1 MLVMILILYLLYVRM
16 LFDTNHTYTAEQI
29 ATLTAVWSDII
40 KHLSLHEDP
49 KKILSF
55 LSNCGVIAIDDKH
68 KRVEIGLPNE
78 FVLGQVKKF
87 FAKSLKS
94 AVQSTYNQQFSYDLV
109 IFTPFQQKTTNPL
122 QIDIKKLLK
131 IPPRETKLVMTQSVV
146 ETPTSSFGYALQS
159 QQTFDTIIS
168 GAHIEFALSAA
179 RAVADQPGKVYNPLF
194 IYGHVGLGKTH
205 LLNAIGNSI
214 HRHHQ
219 GQNIVFLPTTQLIDL
234 IVTAIRKNKL
244 NNLLAEFKKIDVLLL
259 DDVQFL
265 GDKDKTQEIFLNIFN
280 EMQQAGKQIV
290 MTSDRAPRELNNI
303 EARLKSRF
311 GLGLVC
317 DITEPDF
324 ETRLAILQSK
334 VSLKGE
340 HIDSEYLQVL
350 AQNITSNVREL
361 EGAINIILTKK
372 SLSKQATTLDTIHD
386 CLRTLGYKI
395 QGEQTVSLEEMNS
408 LNTRSLMNFGTI
420 VEYVAAYYNISVAD
434 LKSDKR
440 SKDISLARQMLMVIA
455 KSKFQWTFEKIGN
468 YFGGKNHAAVIYA
481 VKQFPKKLQAD
492 PALNYDYTLVLEQVE
507 K

>member
-1 MLVMILILYLLYVRM
+1 M
-16 LFDTNHTYTAEQI
+16 LFETKQTYTPEQI
-29 ATLTAVWSDII
+29 TALTTVWSDLIQY
-40 KHLSLHEDP
+40 LSLHHDH
-49 KKILSF
+49 KFILGF
-55 LSNCGVIAIDDKH
+55 LNNCGVVAIDDKH
-68 KRVEIGLPNE
+68 KKIDIGVPNE
-78 FVLGQVKKF
+78 FILSQVKKF
-87 FAKSLKS
+87 FSKTLKS

-109 IFTPFQQKTTNPL
+109 IFEQFQSKIKNPL
-122 QIDIKKLLK
+122 HIDMRKLLK
-131 IPPRETKLVMTQSVV
+131 ISPSVQATISI
-146 ETPTSSFGYALQS
+146 EKQPNNPSSSFGYTLQHHL
-159 QQTFDTIIS
+159 TFDTIVT
-168 GAHIEFALSAA
+168 GAHIDFALSAA

-214 HRHHQ
+214 QKHHNS
-219 GQNIVFLPTTQLIDL
+219 QNIVFLPTTQLIDH
-234 IVTAIRKNKL
+234 IVMAIRKNKL
-244 NNLLAEFKKIDVLLL
+244 NTLLSEFKKIDVLLL

-290 MTSDRAPRELNNI
+290 LTSDRAPRELNNI

-334 VSLKGE
+334 VAMKGE
-340 HIDSEYLQVL
+340 HIDSEHLHIL

-372 SLSKQATTLDTIHD
+372 SLSGQETTIDTVHD
-386 CLRTLGYKI
+386 CLRTLGYRIK
-395 QGEQTVSLEEMNS
+395 GEQTVSVEEMNS
-408 LNTRSLMNFGTI
+408 LNSRSLMNFGTI
-420 VEYVAAYYNISVAD
+420 VEYVAAYYSLSVAD
-434 LKSDKR
+434 LKSEKR

-455 KSKFQWTFEKIGN
+455 KSKFQRTFEKIGN

-481 VKQFPKKLQAD
+481 VKEFPKKLKAD
-492 PALNYDYTLVLEQVE
+492 PSLNHDYTLVLEQVE
-507 K
+507 R